1 MGGDRLEHKKA
12 LNKTHLLRLKLPG
25 FMAYPVGRFFDSLSL
40 ATKKPTSINSQKI
53 IEMKQTAWLC
63 SDRKIRENLYWKS
76 ELSLEEGV
84 KQTADWNIR
93 EKWI

>member
-1 MGGDRLEHKKA
+1 
-12 LNKTHLLRLKLPG
+12 
-25 FMAYPVGRFFDSLSL
+25 MAYPVGRFFDSQSL

-53 IEMKQTAWLC
+53 IEMKQTVWLC
-63 SDRKIRENLYWKS
+63 SNRKIREKLYWKS
-76 ELSLEEGV
+76 ELPLEEGV